1 MLARVR
7 RWGNSLAIRIRKSD
21 ADMAGISEGD
31 VVRVTILR
39 VAKGR
44 GLDLS
49 TLPLIADPDPTT
61 SVNHDRYLYGPM
73 S

>member
-1 MLARVR
+1 
-7 RWGNSLAIRIRKSD
+7 
-21 ADMAGISEGD
+21 MAGVSEGD
-31 VVRVTILR
+31 VVRVTILK

-44 GLDLS
+44 SLDLS

>member
-1 MLARVR
+1 MAVR
-7 RWGNSLAIRIRKSD
+7 LRKSELE
-21 ADMAGISEGD
+21 MAGVSEGD
-31 VVRVTILR
+31 LVRIQIEK

-49 TLPLIADPDPTT
+49 TLPVIQDPDPKA
-61 SVNHDRYLYGPM
+61 SVNHDRYLYGAR